1 MKASDF
7 IKRRLK
13 EWLIRTGDLHEGDV
27 LVEELCFL
35 NKRNRADLVC
45 ANGRLS
51 AFEVKSNL
59 DTLARWPDQMQ
70 AYLRVFDE
78 VWLCVHSKHVER
90 ALASTAAVVG
100 IMVVDDFGGLAVIR
114 MATLN
119 KKLVPFHLTEL
130 LWRSELDELCQSH
143 GIPVRRAEGIKA
155 VRERISESISVDSI
169 REHLLISLKSRYSD
183 QAVYSSSSSKKSSL
197 STSTGNPTASR
208 NSSIAQM
215 C

>member
-1 MKASDF
+1 MKGSDF
-7 IKRRLK
+7 IKKRLK
-13 EWLIRTGDLHEGDV
+13 EWLERTGDLHEGDV

-51 AFEVKSNL
+51 AFEIKSNL

-78 VWLCVHSKHVER
+78 VWLCAHSKHVER
-90 ALASTAAVVG
+90 ALACTHTPIG
-100 IMVVDDFGGLAVIR
+100 IMVADDFGGLAVIR
-114 MATLN
+114 PATRN

-130 LWRSELDELCQSH
+130 LWRDELDELCQLH
-143 GIPVRRAEGIKA
+143 DIPVRRVEGIKA
-155 VRERISESISVDSI
+155 VRERISKSISVDSI
-169 REHLLISLKSRYSD
+169 RQHLLISLKSRYSD
-183 QAVYSSSSSKKSSL
+183 RAVYSSSSSEKSSP
-197 STSTGNPTASR
+197 STATGKPTAPSR
-208 NSSIAQM
+208 SSIAQM